1 MSKMFKKRII
11 LFVFISAI
19 LFSTHLCALSLDE
32 AITTAVQNN
41 KSYNAQ
47 KYTYQQYKWN
57 EKNAL
62 TGFFPKID
70 FNASAVRI
78 DNDTYENANAV
89 IKLQVYDAFDNPT
102 GDYVPIS
109 AGMMTGGIYKT
120 TYMTDLTIRQPIFN
134 GGKLFLGHHIAQLS
148 TKQAL
153 QNLVSSKNDLEY
165 NVADSY
171 FNILKIQDMIK
182 IANKSLASSQAQ
194 LKKIY
199 EKFNVGVVKKSDVLQ
214 WEVKVENDKITLEEL
229 KNGLSVLKT
238 YWFNILGLAS
248 LSESAMPD
256 RIDLSSY
263 DYEITLLH
271 SISEVTKFD
280 TLSYV
285 LSVVKAENPDLKSLA
300 LSEKIA
306 KTAHKLA
313 ISNFLPSLNLQY
325 TRTFDQDNKLNF
337 DGADIWNIAAVFS
350 VPIFHFGTNITNLKK
365 STYGYKSTQLQ
376 LEDAR
381 EKILMAAENSV
392 YNLITKAKRVMS
404 GKLAYENAKENYSIV
419 NDLFDQG
426 MVTNTE
432 LMDAEIM
439 LFGSELNQ
447 QISYYDFVLAKYT
460 LEKYTNK

>member
-1 MSKMFKKRII
+1 MRKNFMKRKTI
-11 LFVFISAI
+11 FVSITLL
-19 LFSTHLCALSLDE
+19 LFSSHLCAMSLDD
-32 AITTAVQNN
+32 AISTALKNN
-41 KSYNAQ
+41 KSFTAQ

-62 TGFFPKID
+62 TNFFPKVNL
-70 FNASAVRI
+70 NATAVRI
-78 DNDTYENANAV
+78 DNETYKEANSVFQLPVFNTAGV
-89 IKLQVYDAFDNPT
+89 PT

-109 AGMMTGGIYKT
+109 VGALSGGVYKT
-120 TYMTDLTIRQPIFN
+120 TYMTDLTIQQPIFN
-134 GGKLFLGHHIAQLS
+134 GGKLFLGYEIAKLS

-153 QNLVSSKNDLEY
+153 QNLASSQNDLQY

-171 FNILKIQDMIK
+171 LNILKIQDMIK

-199 EKFNVGVVKKSDVLQ
+199 DKFDVGMVKKSDVLQ

-229 KNGLSVLKT
+229 KNGLSILKT
-238 YWFNILGLAS
+238 YWYNILGLES
-248 LSESAMPD
+248 LSQAAMPD
-256 RIDLSSY
+256 RIDLTSY
-263 DYEITLLH
+263 DNEITLLH
-271 SISEVTKFD
+271 SMSEVTKFD
-280 TLSYV
+280 TLSYL
-285 LSVVKAENPDLKSLA
+285 LSIVKAENPDLKSFA

-306 KTAHKLA
+306 KTAKKLS

-325 TRTFDQDNKLNF
+325 TRTFDQDDKLNF
-337 DGADIWNIAAVFS
+337 DGAKSWNIAAVFS

-365 STYGYKSTQLQ
+365 SNFQYKSTQLQ

-392 YNLITKAKRVMS
+392 YDLITKAKKVIS
-404 GKLAYENAKENYSIV
+404 GKLAYENAKQNYNIV

-439 LFGSELNQ
+439 LFSIELSLQ
-447 QISYYDFVLAKYT
+447 TSYYDFVLAKYA
-460 LEKYTNK
+460 LEKFTNK

>member
-1 MSKMFKKRII
+1 MRKNFTKRKI
-11 LFVFISAI
+11 LFVFILLI
-19 LFSTHLCALSLDE
+19 LISSQLCALSLDK

-41 KSYNAQ
+41 KSYRAQ
-47 KYTYQQYKWN
+47 NYNYQQYKWN
-57 EKNAL
+57 EKNAITNFL
-62 TGFFPKID
+62 PKINL
-70 FNASAVRI
+70 NATAVRI
-78 DNDTYENANAV
+78 DNNTYEEAKATMRL
-89 IKLQVYDAFDNPT
+89 KVYNSLDIPT

-109 AGMMTGGIYKT
+109 AGMMSGGIYKT
-120 TYMTDLTIRQPIFN
+120 TYSTNITIQQPIFN
-134 GGKLFLGHHIAQLS
+134 GGKLFLGHQIAKLS

-153 QNLVSSKNDLEY
+153 QNLSSSQNDLEY

-171 FNILKIQDMIK
+171 LNILKIQDMIK
-182 IANKSLASSQAQ
+182 IAKKSLASSQAQ
-194 LKKIY
+194 LKKVN

-214 WEVKVENDKITLEEL
+214 WEVKVENDRIALEEL

-238 YWFNILGLAS
+238 FWFNILGLTS
-248 LSESAMPD
+248 LSEAAMPD
-256 RIDLSSY
+256 RIDLTSY
-263 DYEITLLH
+263 DNEITLLH
-271 SISEVTKFD
+271 TISEVTKFD

-285 LSVVKAENPDLKSLA
+285 LSIVKAENPDLKSLA
-300 LSEKIA
+300 FSERIA
-306 KTAHKLA
+306 KTAQKLA

-325 TRTFDQDNKLNF
+325 TRTFDQDDKLNF
-337 DGADIWNIAAVFS
+337 DGADTWNMAAVFS

-365 STYGYKSTQLQ
+365 SNYKYKSIKLQ

-392 YNLITKAKRVMS
+392 YNLITKAKRVIS

-439 LFGSELNQ
+439 LFGSELNLQ
-447 QISYYDFVLAKYT
+447 TSYYDFVLAKYA
-460 LEKYTNK
+460 LEKYTNQ

>member
-1 MSKMFKKRII
+1 
-11 LFVFISAI
+11 
-19 LFSTHLCALSLDE
+19 
-32 AITTAVQNN
+32 
-41 KSYNAQ
+41 
-47 KYTYQQYKWN
+47 
-57 EKNAL
+57 
-62 TGFFPKID
+62 
-70 FNASAVRI
+70 
-78 DNDTYENANAV
+78 
-89 IKLQVYDAFDNPT
+89 
-102 GDYVPIS
+102 
-109 AGMMTGGIYKT
+109 
-120 TYMTDLTIRQPIFN
+120 
-134 GGKLFLGHHIAQLS
+134 
-148 TKQAL
+148 
-153 QNLVSSKNDLEY
+153 
-165 NVADSY
+165 
-171 FNILKIQDMIK
+171 
-182 IANKSLASSQAQ
+182 
-194 LKKIY
+194 
-199 EKFNVGVVKKSDVLQ
+199 VLQ

-337 DGADIWNIAAVFS
+337 DGADTWNIAAVFS

>member
-1 MSKMFKKRII
+1 MSKMFKKRKI
-11 LFVFISAI
+11 LFAFISLI
-19 LFSTHLCALSLDE
+19 LFSTHIYALSLDK

-41 KSYNAQ
+41 KSFIAQ
-47 KYTYQQYKWN
+47 QYTCQQYKWN
-57 EKNAL
+57 EKNTL
-62 TGFFPKID
+62 TNFFPKIN
-70 FNASAVRI
+70 FNATAVRI
-78 DNDTYENANAV
+78 DNDTYENANA
-89 IKLQVYDAFDNPT
+89 IMHLQVYDALDNPT

-109 AGMMTGGIYKT
+109 AGMMTGGVYKT
-120 TYMTDLTIRQPIFN
+120 TYMTDLTIQQPIFN
-134 GGKLFLGHHIAQLS
+134 GGKLFLGHQIARLS
-148 TKQAL
+148 TKQTM
-153 QNLVSSKNDLEY
+153 QNLASYQNDLEY
-165 NVADSY
+165 DVADSY
-171 FNILKIQDMIK
+171 LNILKIQDMIK
-182 IANKSLASSQAQ
+182 IAKKSLTSSQAQ

-238 YWFNILGLAS
+238 FWFNILGLAS
-248 LSESAMPD
+248 LSEAAMPD
-256 RIDLSSY
+256 RIDLTSY
-263 DYEITLLH
+263 DQEIVLLH
-271 SISEVTKFD
+271 SISEVTKYD

-300 LSEKIA
+300 LTERIA
-306 KTAHKLA
+306 KTAQKLA

-325 TRTFDQDNKLNF
+325 TRTFDQDDKLNF
-337 DGADIWNIAAVFS
+337 DGAKSWNIAAVFS

-365 STYGYKSTQLQ
+365 SNFEYKSVQLQ

-404 GKLAYENAKENYSIV
+404 GNLAYENAKENYSIV
-419 NDLFDQG
+419 NNLFDQG

-439 LFGSELNQ
+439 LFGSELNLQ
-447 QISYYDFVLAKYT
+447 ASYYDFVLAKYT

>member
-1 MSKMFKKRII
+1 MRKMFTKRKI
-11 LFVFISAI
+11 LFIFISVI
-19 LFSTHLCALSLDE
+19 LFSTNLCALSLDK
-32 AITTAVQNN
+32 AISTAVQNN
-41 KSYNAQ
+41 KSFIAQ

-57 EKNAL
+57 EKNAITNFL
-62 TGFFPKID
+62 PKINL
-70 FNASAVRI
+70 NATAVRI
-78 DNDTYENANAV
+78 DNDTYEEANAV
-89 IKLQVYDAFDNPT
+89 MQLQVYDALGIPT

-109 AGMMTGGIYKT
+109 AGMMSGGIYKT
-120 TYMTDLTIRQPIFN
+120 TYMTDLTIQQPIFN
-134 GGKLFLGHHIAQLS
+134 GGKLFLGHQIAKLS

-153 QNLVSSKNDLEY
+153 QNLASSKNDLEY

-171 FNILKIQDMIK
+171 LNILKIQDMIK
-182 IANKSLASSQAQ
+182 IAKKSLASSRAQ

-248 LSESAMPD
+248 LSEVAMPD

-300 LSEKIA
+300 LTERIA
-306 KTAHKLA
+306 KTAQKLA

-325 TRTFDQDNKLNF
+325 TRTFDQDDKLNF
-337 DGADIWNIAAVFS
+337 DGAKSWNIAAIFS

-365 STYGYKSTQLQ
+365 SNFEYKSVQLQ

-392 YNLITKAKRVMS
+392 YNLITKAKRVIS

-419 NDLFDQG
+419 NNLFDQG

-439 LFGSELNQ
+439 LFGSELNLQ
-447 QISYYDFVLAKYT
+447 TSYYDFVLAKYT

>member
-1 MSKMFKKRII
+1 MRKMFTKRKI
-11 LFVFISAI
+11 LFIFISVI
-19 LFSTHLCALSLDE
+19 LFSTNLCALSLDK
-32 AITTAVQNN
+32 AISTAVQNN
-41 KSYNAQ
+41 KSFIAQ

-57 EKNAL
+57 EKNAITNFL
-62 TGFFPKID
+62 PKINL
-70 FNASAVRI
+70 NASAVRI
-78 DNDTYENANAV
+78 DNDTYENAKAV
-89 IKLQVYDAFDNPT
+89 KHLKVYDALEIPT

-109 AGMMTGGIYKT
+109 AGMMSGGIYKT
-120 TYMTDLTIRQPIFN
+120 TYMTDLTIQQPIFN
-134 GGKLFLGHHIAQLS
+134 GGKLFLGHQIAKLS

-153 QNLVSSKNDLEY
+153 QNLSSSQNDLEY

-171 FNILKIQDMIK
+171 LNILKIQDMIK
-182 IANKSLASSQAQ
+182 IAKKSLASSRAQ

-238 YWFNILGLAS
+238 YWFNILGLVS
-248 LSESAMPD
+248 LSEAAMPD

-300 LSEKIA
+300 LTERIA
-306 KTAHKLA
+306 KTAQKLA

-325 TRTFDQDNKLNF
+325 TRTFDQDDKLNF
-337 DGADIWNIAAVFS
+337 DGAKSWNIAAIFS

-365 STYGYKSTQLQ
+365 SNFEYKSVQLQ

-392 YNLITKAKRVMS
+392 YNLITKAKRVIS

-419 NDLFDQG
+419 NNLFDQG

-439 LFGSELNQ
+439 LFGSELNLQ
-447 QISYYDFVLAKYT
+447 TSYYDFVLAKYT

>member
-1 MSKMFKKRII
+1 MRKKFTKRKI

-19 LFSTHLCALSLDE
+19 LFSTNLCAMSLDK

-41 KSYNAQ
+41 KSFTAQ

-57 EKNAL
+57 EKNAITNFL
-62 TGFFPKID
+62 PKIN
-70 FNASAVRI
+70 FNATAVRI

-89 IKLQVYDAFDNPT
+89 MKLQVYDAFDNPT

-134 GGKLFLGHHIAQLS
+134 GGKLFLGHQIAQLS

-153 QNLVSSKNDLEY
+153 QNLASSQNDLEY

-171 FNILKIQDMIK
+171 LNILKIQDMIK
-182 IANKSLASSQAQ
+182 IANKSLASSRAQ

-248 LSESAMPD
+248 LSEAAMPD
-256 RIDLSSY
+256 RIDLTSY
-263 DYEITLLH
+263 DNEIVLLH

-285 LSVVKAENPDLKSLA
+285 LTVVKAENPDLKSLA
-300 LSEKIA
+300 LTERIA
-306 KTAHKLA
+306 KTVQKLA

-337 DGADIWNIAAVFS
+337 DGAKSWNIAAVFS

-365 STYGYKSTQLQ
+365 SNFEYKSVQLQ

-381 EKILMAAENSV
+381 EKILMAAETSV

-419 NDLFDQG
+419 NNLFDQG

-432 LMDAEIM
+432 LMDSEIM
-439 LFGSELNQ
+439 LFGSELNLQ
-447 QISYYDFVLAKYT
+447 TSYYDFVLAKYT